1 MTRTVTPVTRTSYTM
16 MAKTIRSALELHYP
30 MIQFLIKAIIAN
42 TGIKSK
48 VYVYFGPDES
58 IVLK

>member
-16 MAKTIRSALELHYP
+16 MAKTIRALELHYP

-42 TGIKSK
+42 TGIK
-48 VYVYFGPDES
+48 FTFILD
-58 IVLK
+58 LMNLLF

>member
-1 MTRTVTPVTRTSYTM
+1 MTRTVTLVTRTSYTM
-16 MAKTIRSALELHYP
+16 MAKTIRALELLYP
-30 MIQFLIKAIIAN
+30 MIQFLIKAIVAN
-42 TGIKSK
+42 TGIKSQ